1 MTTGNP
7 TSNAPRAPRAP
18 NGPAMAAVLA
28 AGIGSAVLGLVVLIG
43 AAGLYSLPSIYA
55 PVGGLS
61 TRSTLAV
68 IAWVIAWVMLNKRWA
83 AREVEAG
90 RVVTWTLGLVA
101 FAVIATFPPVWA
113 LF

>member
-1 MTTGNP
+1 MTTTKDQVAG
-7 TSNAPRAPRAP
+7 SASRAP

-43 AAGLYSLPSIYA
+43 AAGLFSFPSIYA

-61 TRSTLAV
+61 TRSTIAV
-68 IAWVIAWVMLNKRWA
+68 IAWVVAWGVLNKKWA
-83 AREVEAG
+83 GRDVAAG
-90 RVVTWTLGLVA
+90 RVLTWTLALVA
-101 FAVIATFPPVWA
+101 FAVVATFPPVWE